1 LQSKRHLRSVS
12 RLLLAGLPL
21 LFTFFACSKG
31 VPALRHD
38 WVWPSGQS
46 GFLRTFLLSTSGW
59 SPLGA
64 GLPVTYLSGYIIAVP
79 LTLAGLIFG
88 GLGALLMYIFAV
100 ALLIAAGARRLC
112 WTVDRHASQGIVV
125 ACVTFAL
132 FNPWVYCEL
141 VAGHT
146 YMLIA
151 YGGTLLLISEMLRS
165 FPSKTFLAATA
176 ILTFA
181 QLQFFLIVLVV
192 LVVHALVK
200 RQRLPVLTGLIIG
213 GPTFLGILGNAHSIT
228 MTPFTLEWERQQSLD
243 PAHAL
248 MMLGYF
254 TKYDAAFEQFGI
266 VPLAL
271 LVVVVMRGLGA
282 VRERR
287 NLLMLAIPCCAFL
300 AFATGTKW
308 IFGPVFTTLVTRV
321 PAIGVFR
328 ELYDLVGL
336 VAAGYLVFLI
346 LGARNSPVF
355 ALATVLSAAGL
366 VLIWILSPPS
376 QFWVNASSLPH
387 VHIDAQPNE
396 RFALYPAF
404 QPLTF
409 RAKGSGT
416 DPDAVLHPHDVM
428 PLNEQIPSYPVDKA
442 LATYER
448 VGDDALLKGLGVTRI
463 YERPWYRTD
472 SALNSQIASK
482 FRRHPG
488 NARGSGATKRL
499 SAIPLLTQTEMPL
512 VGELNANIGA
522 GNVFFGDARSVS
534 GAAVP
539 RYWRS
544 LPEVRRLNVSNVGL
558 NDASGWIDARFV
570 FMVRPEL
577 AQAFGGAYTR
587 SSEPLTIPQ
596 SRGALVYV
604 NGSLFD
610 GEGKVVTRSTFEYR
624 WVKLRSSNMLHCVGE
639 CVVALLGETPKLPL
653 QPTPRL
659 WSVVPYKVL
668 APWLFVAVRT
678 TQAPILRL
686 NVRFAPTWL
695 AISQGHL
702 LAHLR
707 LDAAVNAWF
716 LPRGNGDRRVVIIN
730 EIAALQAL
738 AEVVGFAWTVI
749 VLTRVRW
756 RIVPLGKNSE

>member
-1 LQSKRHLRSVS
+1 M
-12 RLLLAGLPL
+12 
-21 LFTFFACSKG
+21 
-31 VPALRHD
+31 
-38 WVWPSGQS
+38 
-46 GFLRTFLLSTSGW
+46 
-59 SPLGA
+59 

-88 GLGALLMYIFAV
+88 GLGALVTYIFAV

-112 WTVDRHASQGIVV
+112 WTVDRHANLGIVV
-125 ACVTFAL
+125 AGMTFAL

-181 QLQFFLIVLVV
+181 QLQFFLIVLIV
-192 LVVHALVK
+192 LFIHALVK
-200 RQRLPVLTGLIIG
+200 REPLPVLTALIIG
-213 GPTFLGILGNAHSIT
+213 GPTFLGILGNANSIS

-243 PAHAL
+243 PAHVVL
-248 MMLGYF
+248 MLGYF
-254 TKYDAAFEQFGI
+254 TKYDAAFEQLGI

-271 LVVVVMRGLGA
+271 LVVVVVRGLGA
-282 VRERR
+282 VRKRR

-308 IFGPVFTTLVTRV
+308 IFGPVFSSLVTGV
-321 PAIGVFR
+321 PAIGVYR
-328 ELYDLVGL
+328 ELYDLVGV

-346 LGARNSPVF
+346 LGAKSSPVF
-355 ALATVLSAAGL
+355 AVATVLSAAGL

-376 QFWVNASSLPH
+376 QFWVDASSLPH
-387 VHIDAQPNE
+387 VRIDALPNE

-409 RAKGSGT
+409 HTKGSGI
-416 DPDAVLHPHDVM
+416 DPDAVLRPRNVT

-448 VGDDALLKGLGVTRI
+448 AGDEALLKGLGVTRV

-472 SALNSQIASK
+472 SALNSQIALNL
-482 FRRHPG
+482 RRHVA
-488 NARGSGATKRL
+488 NARHGSATKRL
-499 SAIPLLTQTEMPL
+499 SAVPLLTQTEMPL

-534 GAAVP
+534 GATVP
-539 RYWRS
+539 RDWGS
-544 LPEVRRLNVSNVGL
+544 LPEARRLDVSNVGL
-558 NDASGWIDARFV
+558 NDATGWIDARFV

-587 SSEPLTIPQ
+587 SGAPLKIRH

-604 NGSLFD
+604 NGSLYD
-610 GEGKVVTRSTFEYR
+610 GEGAVLTRSTFDYR
-624 WVKLRSSNMLHCVGE
+624 WIKLRPSNILHCVGE
-639 CVVALLGETPKLPL
+639 CLVALLGESPKLPL
-653 QPTPRL
+653 EPTPRL
-659 WSVVPYKVL
+659 WSEVPYKVL
-668 APWLFVAVRT
+668 APWLFVVVKT
-678 TQAPILRL
+678 TQAPIMRL
-686 NVRFAPTWL
+686 NVRFAPAWL
-695 AISQGHL
+695 AISQGHPL
-702 LAHLR
+702 VHFR

-730 EIAALQAL
+730 EIAALQAV
-738 AEVVGFAWTVI
+738 AEVVGFAWTLI
-749 VLTRVRW
+749 VLTRGRW
-756 RIVPLGKNSE
+756 GIVFSRKSLE